1 MPDEAPSSWLARI
14 AARYDVS
21 AEGLVRHLLPRE
33 ADASGMIQRVDH
45 VVVPALEAALAEA
58 TASPACSFVG
68 QGLAG
73 LSARQPAAWPR
84 ANHAWCPVCA
94 AHDVAAHGEVYSR
107 AAWGFG
113 GLLLC
118 PRHQC
123 LLISV
128 CPRCYRRAGYHPMN
142 GRLRIWCWTC
152 GAAADNALA
161 PDRIPFWPY
170 GTPQQNRSCVTI
182 SLSSETRPLLL
193 RVQTDL
199 VAMLAGARPRGPWTR
214 SLKWPV
220 VSTVLRALTY
230 VMLGPLWAEAHRAAP
245 VRATESGP
253 WTLPADWSPGCL
265 PPEIAAPAL
274 LAAVT
279 FLAAESGTQLRGIT
293 WNPQLLLAGEGE
305 TITAE
310 TLLWH
315 LGAFDAGLIQD
326 LFAVPPVRPFS
337 LLIAALRADR
347 RGLGAARE
355 AARRRQGV
363 GGALRQAR
371 QNVQARSRETVSAR
385 AAREQRALANRPSD
399 RFALSRLFDGAAN
412 PRVEPQSR
420 DQLDVAVA
428 VYTVIGWR
436 ERDGDPLGGAGWTPT
451 LLQNRY
457 IRLWLFRHR
466 HLAAETLIAA
476 LADAVAAAPAQDR
489 GIVLPE
495 LTGPMTDALPV
506 RLAVQTGRDRGAPD
520 G

>member
-1 MPDEAPSSWLARI
+1 MKQPDPIPASCKSPLPE
-14 AARYDVS
+14 
-21 AEGLVRHLLPRE
+21 HLLSRL
-33 ADASGMIQRVDH
+33 ASLSQQFTRPTWQNVLLLMAGAILAPGKRTVT
-45 VVVPALEAALAEA
+45 AALRILGREQENDFPIYHGVLNRAVWSSRA
-58 TASPACSFVG
+58 VAGWLLRLLVASFVG
-68 QGLAG
+68 ADATVVIGIDDTIERRWGHKISARGIYRDPVRSSKGHFVKTSGLRW
-73 LSARQPAAWPR
+73 LSAQLLVHIPWAGRIM
-84 ANHAWCPVCA
+84 
-94 AHDVAAHGEVYSR
+94 
-107 AAWGFG
+107 
-113 GLLLC
+113 GLPFLT
-118 PRHQC
+118 
-123 LLISV
+123 V
-128 CPRCYRRAGYHPMN
+128 
-142 GRLRIWCWTC
+142 
-152 GAAADNALA
+152 LA
-161 PDRIPFWPY
+161 PSKRFY
-170 GTPQQNRSCVTI
+170 
-182 SLSSETRPLLL
+182 
-193 RVQTDL
+193 
-199 VAMLAGARPRGPWTR
+199 
-214 SLKWPV
+214 
-220 VSTVLRALTY
+220 
-230 VMLGPLWAEAHRAAP
+230 
-245 VRATESGP
+245 
-253 WTLPADWSPGCL
+253 
-265 PPEIAAPAL
+265 
-274 LAAVT
+274 
-279 FLAAESGTQLRGIT
+279 
-293 WNPQLLLAGEGE
+293 
-305 TITAE
+305 AE

-326 LFAVPPVRPFS
+326 LFSVPPIRPFS

-371 QNVQARSRETVSAR
+371 QNAQARSRETVSAR

-436 ERDGDPLGGAGWTPT
+436 ERDGDPLGGAGWTPA

-506 RLAVQTGRDRGAPD
+506 RLAVQTGRDRPARPGAPRGAPD